1 MTTMTTATT
10 TSAAHAVSATAT
22 AGVRP
27 KLSALTST
35 GTFVYRSYLHT
46 LRTPDALVMAIA
58 LPTILMLMFTF
69 VFGGAFDP
77 TGGYV
82 DYVVPGIILL
92 CAGYG
97 AASTAVGVAHDMTA
111 GIVDR
116 FRTMPMRASAVITG
130 HVVASLLRNLV
141 ATAVVIGVG
150 IALGFRPHAD
160 LGQWIAASGLV
171 ALYILV
177 ITFLF
182 AAIGLAASSP
192 DAANGY
198 GFILMFLP
206 YVSSAFVPVHTMP
219 AWLQWV
225 AEHQPLTPIIETI
238 RGLLLDT
245 AIPDGDGWWALGW
258 CALIL
263 AAGIAGSV
271 VLFRR
276 KAGRR

>member
-1 MTTMTTATT
+1 MTTTLPVTTGL
-10 TSAAHAVSATAT
+10 AAPRVRLRPLTEEAVFI
-22 AGVRP
+22 R
-27 KLSALTST
+27 
-35 GTFVYRSYLHT
+35 RSVIHS
-46 LRTPDALVMAIA
+46 LRTPDQLMMAIA
-58 LPTILMLMFTF
+58 LPTILMLLFTY
-69 VFGGAFDP
+69 VFGGAIESDG
-77 TGGYV
+77 TYV

-97 AASTAVGVAHDMTA
+97 AASTAVDVAHDMTA
-111 GIVDR
+111 GIIDR
-116 FRTMPMRASAVITG
+116 FRTMPMRASAVVTG

-141 ATAVVIGVG
+141 ATAVVVGVG
-150 IALGFRPHAD
+150 IAVGFRPHAD
-160 LGQWIAASGLV
+160 LGEWIGVAGLV

-206 YVSSAFVPVHTMP
+206 YVSSAFVPVDTMP
-219 AWLQWV
+219 SWLRWV

-238 RGLLLDT
+238 RGLLLGT
-245 AIPDGDGWWALGW
+245 GIHGADGWWALGW

-263 AAGIAGSV
+263 AAGIVWSGW
-271 VLFRR
+271 LFRR

>member
-1 MTTMTTATT
+1 MTAI
-10 TSAAHAVSATAT
+10 APGPATARL
-22 AGVRP
+22 APAAPRVRLRP
-27 KLSALTST
+27 LTEEAV
-35 GTFVYRSYLHT
+35 FIRRSILHS
-46 LRTPDALVMAIA
+46 LRTPDQLIMAIA
-58 LPTILMLMFTF
+58 LPTILMLMFVW
-69 VFGGAFDP
+69 VFGGALQSD
-77 TGGYV
+77 GGYV
-82 DYVVPGIILL
+82 DYVTPGIILL

-97 AASTAVGVAHDMTA
+97 AASTAVDVAHDMTA
-111 GIVDR
+111 GIIDR

-150 IALGFRPHAD
+150 IAVGFRPHAD
-160 LGQWIAASGLV
+160 PVQWLAVAGLV

-182 AAIGLAASSP
+182 AGIGLAASSP

-206 YVSSAFVPVHTMP
+206 YVSSAFVPVDTMP
-219 AWLQWV
+219 VWLRGV
-225 AEHQPLTPIIETI
+225 AEHQPLTPIIDTI
-238 RGLLLDT
+238 RGLLLGT
-245 AIPDGDGWWALGW
+245 GIHGADGWWALGW

-263 AAGIAGSV
+263 AIGIAGSTW
-271 VLFRR
+271 LFRR

>member
-1 MTTMTTATT
+1 MTTIAPA
-10 TSAAHAVSATAT
+10 SA
-22 AGVRP
+22 VRP
-27 KLSALTST
+27 AAAPSVRLRPLTEEAV
-35 GTFVYRSYLHT
+35 FIRRSMVHS
-46 LRTPDALVMAIA
+46 LRTPDQLIMAIL
-58 LPTILMLMFTF
+58 LPTILMAMFVW
-69 VFGGAFDP
+69 VFGGALESD
-77 TGGYV
+77 GGYV

-97 AASTAVGVAHDMTA
+97 AASTAVDVAHDMTA
-111 GIVDR
+111 GIIDR

-130 HVVASLLRNLV
+130 HVVASLVRNLV

-160 LGQWIAASGLV
+160 LIQWIAVGGLV
-171 ALYILV
+171 AFYILV

-182 AAIGLAASSP
+182 AGIGLAASSP

-206 YVSSAFVPVHTMP
+206 YVSSAFVPVGTMP
-219 AWLQWV
+219 SWLRWV

-238 RGLLLDT
+238 RGLLLGSGIHG
-245 AIPDGDGWWALGW
+245 ADGWWALGW

-263 AAGIAGSV
+263 AVGISGSV
-271 VLFRR
+271 LLFRR

>member
-1 MTTMTTATT
+1 
-10 TSAAHAVSATAT
+10 
-22 AGVRP
+22 
-27 KLSALTST
+27 
-35 GTFVYRSYLHT
+35 
-46 LRTPDALVMAIA
+46 MAIV
-58 LPTILMLMFTF
+58 LPTILMLLFTY
-69 VFGGAFDP
+69 VFGGAIQSD
-77 TGGYV
+77 GGYV

-97 AASTAVGVAHDMTA
+97 AASTAVDVANDMTA
-111 GIVDR
+111 GIIDR

-150 IALGFRPHAD
+150 IAVGFRPEAS
-160 LGQWIAASGLV
+160 LGGWIGVAGLV

-192 DAANGY
+192 DSANGY

-206 YVSSAFVPVHTMP
+206 YVSSAFVPVDTMP
-219 AWLQWV
+219 TWLRWI

-238 RGLLLDT
+238 RGLLLGTGIHGTDS
-245 AIPDGDGWWALGW
+245 WWALGW

-263 AAGIAGSV
+263 AAGV
-271 VLFRR
+271 VWSGWLFRR